1 MRKRLSK
8 LTMVAALAL
17 AIFALL
23 PAAYAADAAGEVA
36 GTVQLAGTGIPL
48 TSCAYTNYNFQD
60 VVLRGVL
67 KANNGAVFTGSL
79 DTSGVKGNSTI
90 CETTSAGAGKVNDS
104 LDPATFNSV
113 PGPGTTGIA
122 SGTFFG
128 TYTRTESIVL
138 VSLQV
143 TFSINGGPSQTVTVN
158 VRAQF
163 TPTAVSPSGITAANF
178 IGEWGTF

>member
-1 MRKRLSK
+1 MKKRLSK

-23 PAAYAADAAGEVA
+23 PAAYAAEAAGEVA
-36 GTVQLAGTGIPL
+36 GTVNLAAPGIPL
-48 TSCAYTNYNFQD
+48 TGCANTNYNFQD

-67 KANNGAVFTGSL
+67 RANNGTVFTGSL
-79 DTSGVKGNSTI
+79 DTSNVKGNSTI
-90 CETTSAGAGKVNDS
+90 CESTSQGAGVVNSS
-104 LDPATFNSV
+104 LDPATFTSV
-113 PGPGTTGIA
+113 AGPGTTGSA
-122 SGTFFG
+122 QGTFFG

-143 TFSINGGPSQTVTVN
+143 TFSINGGASQTATIN

-178 IGEWGTF
+178 IGGWSTF